1 MRRSNPPTLS
11 RPVGYTHVVE
21 ATPRRTLYIAG
32 QVALDAAG
40 ALVGAGDLRAQTE
53 QVFRNLRLAL
63 EAGGATFEDVAK
75 ITVFMLDA
83 SQIQVYR
90 DVRDRH
96 LPGNLPASTLVQVA
110 RLARPEW
117 LIEIEAI
124 ATVEDGRAGA

>member
-1 MRRSNPPTLS
+1 MKRSNPPALHK
-11 RPVGYTHVVE
+11 PVGYVHVVE
-21 ATPRRTLYIAG
+21 AAPRRTVYISG
-32 QVALDAAG
+32 QVAFDHAG

-53 QVFRNLRLAL
+53 QVFRNLKAAL
-63 EAGGATFEDVAK
+63 ESAGATFDHLAK

-90 DVRDRH
+90 DVRDRY
-96 LPGNLPASTLVQVA
+96 LSGNLPASTLVQVV

-124 ATVEDGRAGA
+124 AVVE